1 MINTEENPKE
11 LEKLEVTNE
20 PILESFRIIPKNK
33 SRKEEKEKEKEKK
46 PQISDLKEKP
56 KIFRVNQ
63 SSVFSKLQ
71 QFLPQMEKA
80 NKDLEEKMKND
91 PESFHIE
98 NTKGDKK
105 VIQMT
110 VDIFGLKDEEKQ
122 MDDFIIREAKE
133 EKIEEELINKEKF
146 TIEEEKK

>member
-1 MINTEENPKE
+1 MTNTEENPNK

-20 PILESFRIIPKNK
+20 PILESFRIVPKNK
-33 SRKEEKEKEKEKK
+33 SRKEVEKEKEKK

-56 KIFRVNQ
+56 KMFRVNQ
-63 SSVFSKLQ
+63 SSVFTKLQ

-110 VDIFGLKDEEKQ
+110 VDIFGLQDEKKQ
-122 MDDFIIREAKE
+122 IDDFIIREAKE
-133 EKIEEELINKEKF
+133 EKMEDELINKEKIS
-146 TIEEEKK
+146 IEEEKK

>member
-1 MINTEENPKE
+1 MTNTEENPNK

-20 PILESFRIIPKNK
+20 PILESFRIVPKNK
-33 SRKEEKEKEKEKK
+33 SRKEVEKEIEKK

-56 KIFRVNQ
+56 KMFRVNQ
-63 SSVFSKLQ
+63 SSVFTKLQ

-110 VDIFGLKDEEKQ
+110 VDIFGLQDEKKQ
-122 MDDFIIREAKE
+122 IDDFIIREAKE
-133 EKIEEELINKEKF
+133 EKMEDELINKEKIS
-146 TIEEEKK
+146 IEEEKK